1 MTRKHRLTHK
11 ALTLI
16 SGWLRKRTPAIQY
29 RYAHKLAQIFYNHLV
44 IRQKEARKNI
54 AIAFPRYS
62 EARRELILKNSYIF
76 FIRNTMQFLSF
87 PRGFQDADIT
97 VNGKKYLDEALSKKR
112 GVILVTGHFGV
123 WEIMLAWFGLN
134 KYSMLAVGQK
144 QKNSGADT
152 FVNQLRENAGIKM
165 IPRKSS
171 LEFMY
176 DALARNEIL
185 TLASDQ
191 DAKKR
196 GIFVKFFNLPASTPK
211 GAARFHLEYGSPL
224 IFVTCHLEKPNNHVL
239 DILPVSADS
248 NSNIESITQSFTLM
262 LEKIIKEYPEQY
274 FWFHRR
280 WKTKSPQTEPI

>member
-1 MTRKHRLTHK
+1 MTRKHRLTYT

-16 SGWLRKRTPAIQY
+16 SDWLRKRDPAIQY
-29 RYAHKLAQIFYNHLV
+29 WYADKLAQLFYNHLV

-62 EARRELILKNSYIF
+62 QARRELILKNSYIF

-87 PRGFQDADIT
+87 PKGFQNAHIT
-97 VNGKKYLDEALSKKR
+97 VNGKEYLDKALTKKK

-134 KYSMLAVGQK
+134 QYSMLVVGQK

-152 FVNQLRENAGIKM
+152 FVNQLREDTGIKM

-176 DALARNEIL
+176 EALARNNIL

-211 GAARFHLEYGSPL
+211 GAGRFHLEYGSPL
-224 IFVTCHLEKPNNHVL
+224 IFVTCHLERPNNHVL
-239 DILPVSADS
+239 DILPIPTDS
-248 NSNIESITQSFTLM
+248 NSNIASITQSFTLM
-262 LEKIIKEYPEQY
+262 LENIITAYPEQY

-280 WKTKSPQTEPI
+280 WKTKQPQP

>member
-1 MTRKHRLTHK
+1 MTRKHRLTYT
-11 ALTLI
+11 ALTII
-16 SGWLRKRTPAIQY
+16 SGWLRKKGPAIQY
-29 RYAHKLAQIFYNHLV
+29 RYAHKLAQLFYNHLV

-54 AIAFPRYS
+54 TIAFPKYS

-87 PRGFQDADIT
+87 PMGFQNAHIT
-97 VNGKKYLDEALSKKR
+97 VNGKEYLDKALTKKR

-123 WEIMLAWFGLN
+123 WEVMLAWFGLN
-134 KYSMLAVGQK
+134 QYSMLVVGQK

-152 FVNQLRENAGIKM
+152 FVNQLRENTGIKM

-176 DALARNEIL
+176 EGLARNNIL

-196 GIFVKFFNLPASTPK
+196 GVFVKFFNLPASTPK
-211 GAARFHLEYGSPL
+211 GAGRFHLEYGSPL
-224 IFVTCHLEKPNNHVL
+224 IFVTCHLERQNNHVV
-239 DILPVSADS
+239 DILPIPTDS
-248 NSNIESITQSFTLM
+248 NSNIASITQSFTLM
-262 LEKIIKEYPEQY
+262 LENIITAYPEQY

-280 WKTKSPQTEPI
+280 WRTKQPQP

>member
-1 MTRKHRLTHK
+1 MTRNNRLTYT
-11 ALTLI
+11 ALTQI
-16 SGWLRKRTPAIQY
+16 SEWLRKKTPAIQY
-29 RYAHKLAQIFYNHLV
+29 RYAHKLSQIFYHHLV

-54 AIAFPRYS
+54 AIAFPGYS

-76 FIRNTMQFLSF
+76 FIRNTIQFLSF
-87 PRGFQDADIT
+87 PRGYQDAEIT
-97 VNGKKYLDEALSKKR
+97 VNGKEYLDEALAKKR

-123 WEIMLAWFGLN
+123 WEVMLAWFGLN
-134 KYSMLAVGQK
+134 QYSMLVVGQK

-152 FVNQLRENAGIKM
+152 FVNQLRENTGIKM

-176 DALARNEIL
+176 EGLARNNIL

-196 GIFVKFFNLPASTPK
+196 GVFVKFFNLPASTPK
-211 GAARFHLEYGSPL
+211 GAGRFHLEYGSPL
-224 IFVTCHLEKPNNHVL
+224 IFVTCHLERQNNHVV
-239 DILPVSADS
+239 DILPIPTDS
-248 NSNIESITQSFTLM
+248 NSNIASITQSFTLM
-262 LEKIIKEYPEQY
+262 LENIITAYPEQY

-280 WKTKSPQTEPI
+280 WRTKQPQP

>member
-1 MTRKHRLTHK
+1 MTRNNRLTYT
-11 ALTLI
+11 ALTQI
-16 SGWLRKRTPAIQY
+16 SEWLRKRTPAIQY
-29 RYAHKLAQIFYNHLV
+29 RYANKLSQIFYHHLV

-54 AIAFPRYS
+54 AIAFPGYS

-87 PRGFQDADIT
+87 PRGYQDADIT
-97 VNGKKYLDEALSKKR
+97 VNGKEYLDEALAKKR

-134 KYSMLAVGQK
+134 QYSMLVVGQK
-144 QKNSGADT
+144 QKNSGADI
-152 FVNQLRENAGIKM
+152 FVNQLRENTGIKM

-171 LEFMY
+171 LELMY
-176 DALARNEIL
+176 ESLARNNIL

-196 GIFVKFFNLPASTPK
+196 GIFVKFFNLHASTPK

-224 IFVTCHLEKPNNHVL
+224 IFVTCHLEKSNNHVL
-239 DILPVSADS
+239 DILPIPTDS
-248 NSNIESITQSFTLM
+248 NSTIASITKSYTLM
-262 LEKIIKEYPEQY
+262 LEKIITLYPQQY

-280 WKTKSPQTEPI
+280 WKTKKP

>member
-1 MTRKHRLTHK
+1 MTRKHRLTYTT
-11 ALTLI
+11 LTLI
-16 SGWLRKRTPAIQY
+16 SDWLRKRDPAIQY
-29 RYAHKLAQIFYNHLV
+29 WYAHKLAQLFYNHLV

-87 PRGFQDADIT
+87 PKGFQNAHIR
-97 VNGKKYLDEALSKKR
+97 VNGKEYLDKALTKKK

-134 KYSMLAVGQK
+134 QYSMLVVGQK

-152 FVNQLRENAGIKM
+152 FVNQLRENTGIKM

-176 DALARNEIL
+176 EALARNNIL

-196 GIFVKFFNLPASTPK
+196 GIFVKFFSLPASTPK
-211 GAARFHLEYGSPL
+211 GAGRFHLEYGSPL
-224 IFVTCHLEKPNNHVL
+224 IFVTCHLERPNNHVL
-239 DILPVSADS
+239 DILPIPTDS
-248 NSNIESITQSFTLM
+248 NSNIASITQSFTLM
-262 LEKIIKEYPEQY
+262 LENIITAYPEQY

-280 WKTKSPQTEPI
+280 WKTKQPQP

>member
-1 MTRKHRLTHK
+1 MKRKHRLTYT

-16 SGWLRKRTPAIQY
+16 SDWLRKRDLAIQY
-29 RYAHKLAQIFYNHLV
+29 WYAHKLAQLFYNHLV

-87 PRGFQDADIT
+87 PKGFQNAHIT
-97 VNGKKYLDEALSKKR
+97 VNGKEYLDKALTKKK
-112 GVILVTGHFGV
+112 GAILVTGHFGV

-134 KYSMLAVGQK
+134 QYSMLVVGQK

-152 FVNQLRENAGIKM
+152 FVNQLREDTGIKM

-176 DALARNEIL
+176 EALARNNIL

-211 GAARFHLEYGSPL
+211 GAGRFYLEYGSPL
-224 IFVTCHLEKPNNHVL
+224 IFVTCHLERPNNHVV
-239 DILPVSADS
+239 DILPIPTDS
-248 NSNIESITQSFTLM
+248 NSNIASITQSFTLM
-262 LEKIIKEYPEQY
+262 LENIITAYPEQY

-280 WKTKSPQTEPI
+280 WKTKQPQP

>member
-1 MTRKHRLTHK
+1 MTRKHRLTYT

-16 SGWLRKRTPAIQY
+16 SGWLRKRGPAIQY
-29 RYAHKLAQIFYNHLV
+29 RYAHKLAQLFYNHLV

-54 AIAFPRYS
+54 TIAFPKYS

-87 PRGFQDADIT
+87 PRGFQNAHIT
-97 VNGKKYLDEALSKKR
+97 VNGKEYLDKALTKKK

-134 KYSMLAVGQK
+134 QYSMLVVGQK

-152 FVNQLRENAGIKM
+152 FVNQLRENTGIKM

-176 DALARNEIL
+176 EALARNNIL

-196 GIFVKFFNLPASTPK
+196 GVFVKFFNLPASTPK
-211 GAARFHLEYGSPL
+211 GAGRFHLEYGSPL
-224 IFVTCHLEKPNNHVL
+224 IFVTCHLERQNNHVV
-239 DILPVSADS
+239 DILPIPTDS
-248 NSNIESITQSFTLM
+248 NSNIASITQSFTLM
-262 LEKIIKEYPEQY
+262 LENIITAYPEQY

-280 WKTKSPQTEPI
+280 WRTKQPQP

>member
-1 MTRKHRLTHK
+1 MTRKHRLTYT

-16 SGWLRKRTPAIQY
+16 SDWLSKRDPAIQY
-29 RYAHKLAQIFYNHLV
+29 WYADKLAQLFYNHLV

-62 EARRELILKNSYIF
+62 QARRELILKNSYIF

-87 PRGFQDADIT
+87 PKGFQNAHIT
-97 VNGKKYLDEALSKKR
+97 VNGKEYLDKALTKKK

-134 KYSMLAVGQK
+134 QYSMLVVGQK

-152 FVNQLRENAGIKM
+152 FVNQLREDTGIKM

-176 DALARNEIL
+176 EALARNNIL

-211 GAARFHLEYGSPL
+211 GAGRFHLEYGSPL
-224 IFVTCHLEKPNNHVL
+224 IFVTCHLERPNNHVL
-239 DILPVSADS
+239 DILPIPTDS
-248 NSNIESITQSFTLM
+248 NSNIASITQSFTLM
-262 LEKIIKEYPEQY
+262 LENIITAYPEQY

-280 WKTKSPQTEPI
+280 WKTKQPQP

>member
-1 MTRKHRLTHK
+1 MTRKHRLTYT

-16 SGWLRKRTPAIQY
+16 SDWLRKRDPAIQY
-29 RYAHKLAQIFYNHLV
+29 WYAHKLAQLFYNHLV

-87 PRGFQDADIT
+87 PKGFQNAHIR
-97 VNGKKYLDEALSKKR
+97 VNGKEYLDKALTKKK

-134 KYSMLAVGQK
+134 QYSMLVVGQK

-152 FVNQLRENAGIKM
+152 FVNQLRENTGIKM

-176 DALARNEIL
+176 EALARNNIL

-211 GAARFHLEYGSPL
+211 GAGRFHLEYGSPL
-224 IFVTCHLEKPNNHVL
+224 IFVTCHLERPNNHVL
-239 DILPVSADS
+239 DILPIPTDS
-248 NSNIESITQSFTLM
+248 NSNIASITQSFTLM
-262 LEKIIKEYPEQY
+262 LENIITAYPEQY

-280 WKTKSPQTEPI
+280 WKTKQPQP

>member
-1 MTRKHRLTHK
+1 MTRKHRLTYT

-16 SGWLRKRTPAIQY
+16 SDWLRKRDPAIQY
-29 RYAHKLAQIFYNHLV
+29 WYADKLAQLFYNHLV

-62 EARRELILKNSYIF
+62 QARRELILKNSYIF

-87 PRGFQDADIT
+87 PKGFQNAHIT
-97 VNGKKYLDEALSKKR
+97 VNGKEYLDKALTKKK

-134 KYSMLAVGQK
+134 QYSMLVVGQK

-152 FVNQLRENAGIKM
+152 FVNQLREDTGIKM

-176 DALARNEIL
+176 EALARNNIL

-211 GAARFHLEYGSPL
+211 GAGRFHLEYGSPL
-224 IFVTCHLEKPNNHVL
+224 IFVTCHLERPNNHVL
-239 DILPVSADS
+239 DILPIPADS
-248 NSNIESITQSFTLM
+248 NSNIASITQSFTLM
-262 LEKIIKEYPEQY
+262 LENIITAYPEQY

-280 WKTKSPQTEPI
+280 WKTKQPQP

>member
-1 MTRKHRLTHK
+1 MTRKHRLTYT

-16 SGWLRKRTPAIQY
+16 SDWLSKRDPAIQY
-29 RYAHKLAQIFYNHLV
+29 WYADKLAQLFYNHLV

-62 EARRELILKNSYIF
+62 QARRELILKNSYIF

-87 PRGFQDADIT
+87 PKGFQNAHIT
-97 VNGKKYLDEALSKKR
+97 VNGKEYLDKALTKKK

-134 KYSMLAVGQK
+134 QYSMLVVGQK

-152 FVNQLRENAGIKM
+152 FVNQLREDTGIKM

-176 DALARNEIL
+176 EALARNNIL

-211 GAARFHLEYGSPL
+211 GAGRFHLEYGSPL
-224 IFVTCHLEKPNNHVL
+224 IFVTCHLERPNNHVL
-239 DILPVSADS
+239 DILPIPTDS
-248 NSNIESITQSFTLM
+248 NSNIASITQSFTLM
-262 LEKIIKEYPEQY
+262 LENIITAYPEQY

-280 WKTKSPQTEPI
+280 WKTKQPQTEST

>member
-1 MTRKHRLTHK
+1 MTRKHRLTYT

-16 SGWLRKRTPAIQY
+16 SGWLRKRTSAIQY

-87 PRGFQDADIT
+87 PKGFQNAHIT
-97 VNGKKYLDEALSKKR
+97 VNGKEYLDKALTKKK

-134 KYSMLAVGQK
+134 QYSMLVVGQK
-144 QKNSGADT
+144 QKNSGADA
-152 FVNQLRENAGIKM
+152 FVNQLRENTGIKM

-176 DALARNEIL
+176 EALARNNIL

-211 GAARFHLEYGSPL
+211 GAGRFHLEYGSPL
-224 IFVTCHLEKPNNHVL
+224 IFVTCHLERPNNHVL
-239 DILPVSADS
+239 DILPIPTDS
-248 NSNIESITQSFTLM
+248 NSNIASITQSFTLM
-262 LEKIIKEYPEQY
+262 LENIITAYPEQY

-280 WKTKSPQTEPI
+280 WKTKQPQP

>member
-1 MTRKHRLTHK
+1 MTHK
-11 ALTLI
+11 HHITYTALTLI
-16 SGWLRKRTPAIQY
+16 SGWLRKRTPTIQY
-29 RYAHKLAQIFYNHLV
+29 RFAHKLAQIFYNHLV
-44 IRQKEARKNI
+44 IRRKEARKNI

-62 EARRELILKNSYIF
+62 QARRELILKNSYIF

-87 PRGFQDADIT
+87 PKGFQNAHIT
-97 VNGKKYLDEALSKKR
+97 VNGKEYLDKALTKKK

-134 KYSMLAVGQK
+134 QYSMLVVGQK

-152 FVNQLRENAGIKM
+152 FVNQLREDTGIKM

-176 DALARNEIL
+176 EALARNNIL

-211 GAARFHLEYGSPL
+211 GAGRFHLEYGSPL
-224 IFVTCHLEKPNNHVL
+224 IFVTCHLERPNNHVL
-239 DILPVSADS
+239 DILPIPTDS
-248 NSNIESITQSFTLM
+248 NSNIASITQSFTLM
-262 LEKIIKEYPEQY
+262 LENIITAYPEQY

-280 WKTKSPQTEPI
+280 WKTKQPQP

>member
-1 MTRKHRLTHK
+1 MTRKHRLTYT

-16 SGWLRKRTPAIQY
+16 SDWLSKRDPAIQY
-29 RYAHKLAQIFYNHLV
+29 WYADKLAQLFYNHLV

-62 EARRELILKNSYIF
+62 QARRELILKNSYIF

-87 PRGFQDADIT
+87 PKGFQNAHIT
-97 VNGKKYLDEALSKKR
+97 VNGKEYLDKALTKKK

-134 KYSMLAVGQK
+134 QYSMLVVGQK

-152 FVNQLRENAGIKM
+152 FVNQLREDTGIKM

-176 DALARNEIL
+176 EALARNNIL

-196 GIFVKFFNLPASTPK
+196 GIFVKFFSLPASTPK
-211 GAARFHLEYGSPL
+211 GAGRFHLEYGSPL
-224 IFVTCHLEKPNNHVL
+224 IFVTCHLERPNNHVL
-239 DILPVSADS
+239 DILPIPTDS
-248 NSNIESITQSFTLM
+248 NSNIASITQSFTLM
-262 LEKIIKEYPEQY
+262 LENIITAYPEQY

-280 WKTKSPQTEPI
+280 WKTKQPQP

>member
-1 MTRKHRLTHK
+1 MTRKHRLTYT

-16 SGWLRKRTPAIQY
+16 SDWLRKRDPAIQY
-29 RYAHKLAQIFYNHLV
+29 WYADKLAQLFYNHLV

-62 EARRELILKNSYIF
+62 QARRELILKNSYIF

-87 PRGFQDADIT
+87 PKGFQNTHIT
-97 VNGKKYLDEALSKKR
+97 VNGKEYLDKALTKKK

-134 KYSMLAVGQK
+134 QYSMLVVGQK

-152 FVNQLRENAGIKM
+152 FVNQLREDTGIKM

-176 DALARNEIL
+176 EALARNNIL

-196 GIFVKFFNLPASTPK
+196 GIFVKFFSLNASTPK
-211 GAARFHLEYGSPL
+211 GAGRFHLEYGSPL
-224 IFVTCHLEKPNNHVL
+224 IFVTCHLERPNNHVL
-239 DILPVSADS
+239 DILPIPTDS
-248 NSNIESITQSFTLM
+248 NSNIASITQSFTLM
-262 LEKIIKEYPEQY
+262 LENIITAYPEQY

-280 WKTKSPQTEPI
+280 WKTKQPQP

>member
-1 MTRKHRLTHK
+1 MTRKHRLTYT
-11 ALTLI
+11 ALTHI
-16 SGWLRKRTPAIQY
+16 SDWLRKRDPAIQY
-29 RYAHKLAQIFYNHLV
+29 WYAHKLAQLFYNHLV

-87 PRGFQDADIT
+87 PKGYQDADIT
-97 VNGKKYLDEALSKKR
+97 VNGKEYMDEALAKNR
-112 GVILVTGHFGV
+112 GAILVTGHFGV

-134 KYSMLAVGQK
+134 QYSMLVVGQK

-152 FVNQLRENAGIKM
+152 FVNQLREDTGIKM

-176 DALARNEIL
+176 EALARNNIL

-211 GAARFHLEYGSPL
+211 GAGRFHLEYGSPL
-224 IFVTCHLEKPNNHVL
+224 IFVTCHLERPNNHVL
-239 DILPVSADS
+239 DILPIPTDS
-248 NSNIESITQSFTLM
+248 NSNIASITQSFTLM
-262 LEKIIKEYPEQY
+262 LENIITAYPEQY

-280 WKTKSPQTEPI
+280 WKTKQPQP

>member
-1 MTRKHRLTHK
+1 MTRKHRLTYT

-16 SGWLRKRTPAIQY
+16 SDWLSKRDPAIQY
-29 RYAHKLAQIFYNHLV
+29 WYAHKLAQLFYNHLV

-87 PRGFQDADIT
+87 PKGFQNAHIT
-97 VNGKKYLDEALSKKR
+97 VNGKEYLDKALTKKK

-134 KYSMLAVGQK
+134 QYSMLVVGQK

-152 FVNQLRENAGIKM
+152 FVNQLREDTGIKM

-176 DALARNEIL
+176 EALARNNIL

-196 GIFVKFFNLPASTPK
+196 GIFVKFFSLPASTPK
-211 GAARFHLEYGSPL
+211 GAGRFHLEYGSPL
-224 IFVTCHLEKPNNHVL
+224 IFVTCHLERPNNHVL
-239 DILPVSADS
+239 DILPIPTDS
-248 NSNIESITQSFTLM
+248 NSNIASITQSFTLM
-262 LEKIIKEYPEQY
+262 LENIITAYPEQY

-280 WKTKSPQTEPI
+280 WKTKQPQP

>member
-1 MTRKHRLTHK
+1 MTRKHRLTYT

-16 SGWLRKRTPAIQY
+16 SGWLRKRGPTIQY
-29 RYAHKLAQIFYNHLV
+29 RYGHKLAQLFYNHLV

-54 AIAFPRYS
+54 TIAFPKYS

-87 PRGFQDADIT
+87 PRGFQNAHIT
-97 VNGKKYLDEALSKKR
+97 VNGKEYLDKALTKKK

-134 KYSMLAVGQK
+134 QYSMLVVGQK

-152 FVNQLRENAGIKM
+152 FVNQLRENTGIKM

-176 DALARNEIL
+176 EALARNNIL

-196 GIFVKFFNLPASTPK
+196 GVFVKFFNLPASTPK
-211 GAARFHLEYGSPL
+211 GAGRFHLEYGSPL
-224 IFVTCHLEKPNNHVL
+224 IFVTCHLERPNNHVV
-239 DILPVSADS
+239 DILPIPTDS
-248 NSNIESITQSFTLM
+248 NSNIASITQSFTLM
-262 LEKIIKEYPEQY
+262 LENIITAYPEQY

-280 WKTKSPQTEPI
+280 WRTKQPQP

>member
-1 MTRKHRLTHK
+1 MTRKHRLTYT

-16 SGWLRKRTPAIQY
+16 SDWLSKRDPAIQY
-29 RYAHKLAQIFYNHLV
+29 WYAHKLAQLFYNHLV
-44 IRQKEARKNI
+44 IRQKAARKNI

-62 EARRELILKNSYIF
+62 QARRELILKNSYIF

-87 PRGFQDADIT
+87 PKGFQNAHIT
-97 VNGKKYLDEALSKKR
+97 VNGKEYLDKSLTKKK

-134 KYSMLAVGQK
+134 QYSMLVVGQK

-152 FVNQLRENAGIKM
+152 FVNQLRENTGIKM

-176 DALARNEIL
+176 EALARNNIL

-211 GAARFHLEYGSPL
+211 GAGRFHLEYGSPL
-224 IFVTCHLEKPNNHVL
+224 IFVTCHLERPNNHVL
-239 DILPVSADS
+239 DILPIPTDS
-248 NSNIESITQSFTLM
+248 NSNIASITQSFTLM
-262 LEKIIKEYPEQY
+262 LENIITAYPEQY

-280 WKTKSPQTEPI
+280 WKTKQPQP

>member
-1 MTRKHRLTHK
+1 MTDKHHLTYT

-16 SGWLRKRTPAIQY
+16 SGWLSKMSPTIQY
-29 RYAHKLAQIFYNHLV
+29 RYALKLAQIFYNHLV
-44 IRQKEARKNI
+44 IRRKEARKNI
-54 AIAFPRYS
+54 ATAFPGYS
-62 EARRELILKNSYIF
+62 ETRRELILKNSYIF

-87 PRGFQDADIT
+87 PRGFQNADIT
-97 VNGKKYLDEALSKKR
+97 VNGKKYLDEALTKKR

-134 KYSMLAVGQK
+134 QYSMLVVGQK

-152 FVNQLRENAGIKM
+152 FVNQLRENTGIKM

-176 DALARNEIL
+176 EGLARNNIL

-196 GIFVKFFNLPASTPK
+196 GVFVKFFNLPASTPK
-211 GAARFHLEYGSPL
+211 GAGRFHLEYGSPL
-224 IFVTCHLEKPNNHVL
+224 IFVTCHLERQNNHVV
-239 DILPVSADS
+239 DILPIPTDS
-248 NSNIESITQSFTLM
+248 NSNIASITQSFTLM
-262 LEKIIKEYPEQY
+262 LENIITAYPEQY

-280 WKTKSPQTEPI
+280 WRTKQPQP

>member
-1 MTRKHRLTHK
+1 MTRKHRLTYT

-16 SGWLRKRTPAIQY
+16 SDWLRKRDPAIQY
-29 RYAHKLAQIFYNHLV
+29 WYADKLAQLFYNHLV

-62 EARRELILKNSYIF
+62 QARRELILKNSYIF

-87 PRGFQDADIT
+87 PKGFQNAHIT
-97 VNGKKYLDEALSKKR
+97 VNGKEYLDKALTKKK
-112 GVILVTGHFGV
+112 GAILVTGHFGV

-134 KYSMLAVGQK
+134 QYSMLVVGQK

-152 FVNQLRENAGIKM
+152 FVNQLREDTGIKM

-176 DALARNEIL
+176 EALARNNIL

-211 GAARFHLEYGSPL
+211 GAGRFHLEYGSPL
-224 IFVTCHLEKPNNHVL
+224 IFVTCHLERPNNHVL
-239 DILPVSADS
+239 DILPIPTDS
-248 NSNIESITQSFTLM
+248 NSNIASITQSFTLM
-262 LEKIIKEYPEQY
+262 LENIITAYPEQY

-280 WKTKSPQTEPI
+280 WKTKQPQP

>member
-1 MTRKHRLTHK
+1 MTRKHRLTYT

-16 SGWLRKRTPAIQY
+16 SDWLRKRDSAIQY
-29 RYAHKLAQIFYNHLV
+29 WYAHKLAQLFYNHLV

-87 PRGFQDADIT
+87 PKGFQNAHIT
-97 VNGKKYLDEALSKKR
+97 VNGKEYLDKALTKKK

-134 KYSMLAVGQK
+134 QYSMLVVGQK
-144 QKNSGADT
+144 QKNSGADA
-152 FVNQLRENAGIKM
+152 FVNQLRENTGIKM

-176 DALARNEIL
+176 EALARNNIL

-211 GAARFHLEYGSPL
+211 GAGRFHLEYGSPL
-224 IFVTCHLEKPNNHVL
+224 IFVTCHLERPNNHVL
-239 DILPVSADS
+239 DILPIPTDS
-248 NSNIESITQSFTLM
+248 NSNIASITQSFTLM
-262 LEKIIKEYPEQY
+262 LENIITAYPEQY

-280 WKTKSPQTEPI
+280 WKTKQPQP

>member
-1 MTRKHRLTHK
+1 MTRKHRLTYT

-16 SGWLRKRTPAIQY
+16 SDWLRKRDPAIQY
-29 RYAHKLAQIFYNHLV
+29 WYADKLAQLFYNHLV

-87 PRGFQDADIT
+87 PKGFQNAHIT
-97 VNGKKYLDEALSKKR
+97 VNGKEYLDKALTKKK

-134 KYSMLAVGQK
+134 QYSMLVVGQK

-152 FVNQLRENAGIKM
+152 FVNQLRENTGIKM

-176 DALARNEIL
+176 EALARNNIL

-211 GAARFHLEYGSPL
+211 GAGRFHLEYGSPL
-224 IFVTCHLEKPNNHVL
+224 IFVTCHLERPNNHVL
-239 DILPVSADS
+239 DILPIPTDS
-248 NSNIESITQSFTLM
+248 NSNIASITQSFTLM
-262 LEKIIKEYPEQY
+262 LENIITAYPEQY

-280 WKTKSPQTEPI
+280 WKTKQPQP

>member
-1 MTRKHRLTHK
+1 MTRNNRLTYT
-11 ALTLI
+11 ALTQI
-16 SGWLRKRTPAIQY
+16 SEWLRKKTPAIQY
-29 RYAHKLAQIFYNHLV
+29 RYAHKLSQIFYHHLV

-54 AIAFPRYS
+54 AIAFPGYS

-87 PRGFQDADIT
+87 PRGYQDADIT
-97 VNGKKYLDEALSKKR
+97 VNGKEYLDEALAKKR

-134 KYSMLAVGQK
+134 QYSMLVVGQK
-144 QKNSGADT
+144 QKNSGADI
-152 FVNQLRENAGIKM
+152 FVNQLRENTGIKM

-171 LEFMY
+171 LELMY
-176 DALARNEIL
+176 ESLARNNIL

-196 GIFVKFFNLPASTPK
+196 GIFVKFFNLQASTPK

-224 IFVTCHLEKPNNHVL
+224 IFVTCHLEKSNNHVL
-239 DILPVSADS
+239 DILPIPTDS
-248 NSNIESITQSFTLM
+248 NSTIESITQSYTLM
-262 LEKIIKEYPEQY
+262 LEKIITFYPQQY

-280 WKTKSPQTEPI
+280 WKTKQPQTELT

>member
-1 MTRKHRLTHK
+1 MTRKHRLTYT

-16 SGWLRKRTPAIQY
+16 SGWLRKKSSAIQY
-29 RYAHKLAQIFYNHLV
+29 RYAHKLAQLFYNHLV

-62 EARRELILKNSYIF
+62 ELRRELILKNSYIF

-87 PRGFQDADIT
+87 PRSIQDADIT
-97 VNGKKYLDEALSKKR
+97 VNGKEYLDEALTKKK

-134 KYSMLAVGQK
+134 QYSMLVVGQK
-144 QKNSGADT
+144 QKNLGADT
-152 FVNQLRENAGIKM
+152 FVNKLRENAGIKM

-176 DALARNEIL
+176 ESLARNNIL

-191 DAKKR
+191 DAKYR
-196 GIFVKFFNLPASTPK
+196 GIFVKFFSLPASTPK
-211 GAARFHLEYGSPL
+211 GAGRFHLEYGSPL
-224 IFVTCHLEKPNNHVL
+224 IFVTCHLEKQNNHVL
-239 DILPVSADS
+239 DILPVPTDS

-262 LEKIIKEYPEQY
+262 LEKIITAYPEQY

-280 WKTKSPQTEPI
+280 WKTKPPQTEST

>member
-1 MTRKHRLTHK
+1 MTRKHRLTYT

-16 SGWLRKRTPAIQY
+16 SDWLSKRDPAIQY
-29 RYAHKLAQIFYNHLV
+29 WYAHKLAQLFYNHLV

-87 PRGFQDADIT
+87 PRGFQNADLTI
-97 VNGKKYLDEALSKKR
+97 NGKEYLDKALTKKK

-134 KYSMLAVGQK
+134 QYSMLVVGQK

-152 FVNQLRENAGIKM
+152 FVNQLREDTGIKM

-176 DALARNEIL
+176 EALARNNIL

-211 GAARFHLEYGSPL
+211 GAGRFHLEYGSPL
-224 IFVTCHLEKPNNHVL
+224 IFVTCHLERPNNHVL
-239 DILPVSADS
+239 DILPIPTDS
-248 NSNIESITQSFTLM
+248 NSNIASITQSFTLM
-262 LEKIIKEYPEQY
+262 LENIITAYPEQY

-280 WKTKSPQTEPI
+280 WKTKQPQP

>member
-1 MTRKHRLTHK
+1 MKHKHRLTYT
-11 ALTLI
+11 ALMLI
-16 SGWLRKRTPAIQY
+16 SGWLRKRPSAIQC
-29 RYAHKLAQIFYNHLV
+29 RYALKLAQIFYNHLV
-44 IRQKEARKNI
+44 IRRKEARKNI
-54 AIAFPRYS
+54 AIAFPGYS

-76 FIRNTMQFLSF
+76 FLRNTMQFLSF

-176 DALARNEIL
+176 L
-185 TLASDQ
+185 S
-191 DAKKR
+191 
-196 GIFVKFFNLPASTPK
+196 
-211 GAARFHLEYGSPL
+211 L
-224 IFVTCHLEKPNNHVL
+224 IH
-239 DILPVSADS
+239 I
-248 NSNIESITQSFTLM
+248 
-262 LEKIIKEYPEQY
+262 
-274 FWFHRR
+274 
-280 WKTKSPQTEPI
+280 

>member
-1 MTRKHRLTHK
+1 MTRKHRLTYT

-16 SGWLRKRTPAIQY
+16 SDWLRKRDPAIQY
-29 RYAHKLAQIFYNHLV
+29 WYADKLAQLFYNHLV

-87 PRGFQDADIT
+87 PKGFQNAHIT
-97 VNGKKYLDEALSKKR
+97 VNGKEYLDKALTKKK

-134 KYSMLAVGQK
+134 QYSMLVVGQK

-152 FVNQLRENAGIKM
+152 FVNQLREDTGIKM

-176 DALARNEIL
+176 EALARNNIL

-211 GAARFHLEYGSPL
+211 GAGRFHLEYGSPL
-224 IFVTCHLEKPNNHVL
+224 IFVTCHLERPNNHVL
-239 DILPVSADS
+239 DILPIPTDS
-248 NSNIESITQSFTLM
+248 NSNIASITQSFTLM
-262 LEKIIKEYPEQY
+262 LENIITAYPEQY

-280 WKTKSPQTEPI
+280 WKTKQPQP

>member
-1 MTRKHRLTHK
+1 MTRKHRLTYT

-16 SGWLRKRTPAIQY
+16 SDWLRKRDPAIQY
-29 RYAHKLAQIFYNHLV
+29 WYAHKLAQLFYNHLV

-62 EARRELILKNSYIF
+62 QARRELILKNSYIF

-87 PRGFQDADIT
+87 PKGFQNAHIT
-97 VNGKKYLDEALSKKR
+97 VNGKEYLDKALTKKK

-134 KYSMLAVGQK
+134 QYSMLVVGQK

-152 FVNQLRENAGIKM
+152 FVNQLRENTGIKM

-176 DALARNEIL
+176 EALARNNIL

-211 GAARFHLEYGSPL
+211 GAGRFHLEYGSPL
-224 IFVTCHLEKPNNHVL
+224 IFVTCHLERPNNHVL
-239 DILPVSADS
+239 DILPIPTDS
-248 NSNIESITQSFTLM
+248 NSNIASITQSFTLM
-262 LEKIIKEYPEQY
+262 LENIITAYPEQY

-280 WKTKSPQTEPI
+280 WKTKQPQP

>member
-1 MTRKHRLTHK
+1 MTRKHRLTYT

-16 SGWLRKRTPAIQY
+16 SDWLRKRDPAIQY
-29 RYAHKLAQIFYNHLV
+29 WYADKLAQLFYNHLV

-62 EARRELILKNSYIF
+62 QARRELILKNSYIF

-87 PRGFQDADIT
+87 PKGFQNAHIT
-97 VNGKKYLDEALSKKR
+97 VNGKEYLDKALTKKK

-134 KYSMLAVGQK
+134 QYPMLVVGQK
-144 QKNSGADT
+144 QKNSGVDT
-152 FVNQLRENAGIKM
+152 FVNQLRENTGIKM

-176 DALARNEIL
+176 EALARNNIL

-211 GAARFHLEYGSPL
+211 GAGRFHLEYGSPL
-224 IFVTCHLEKPNNHVL
+224 IFVTCHLERPNNHVL
-239 DILPVSADS
+239 DILPIPTDS
-248 NSNIESITQSFTLM
+248 NSNIASITQSFTLM
-262 LEKIIKEYPEQY
+262 LENIITAYPEQY

-280 WKTKSPQTEPI
+280 WKTKQPQP

>member
-1 MTRKHRLTHK
+1 MTRKHRLTYT
-11 ALTLI
+11 ALTII
-16 SGWLRKRTPAIQY
+16 SGWLRKKGPAIQY
-29 RYAHKLAQIFYNHLV
+29 RYAHKLAQLFYNHLV

-54 AIAFPRYS
+54 TIAFPKYS

-87 PRGFQDADIT
+87 PRGFQNAHIT
-97 VNGKKYLDEALSKKR
+97 VNGKEYLDKALTKKR

-123 WEIMLAWFGLN
+123 WEVMLAWFGLN
-134 KYSMLAVGQK
+134 QYSMLVVGQK

-152 FVNQLRENAGIKM
+152 FVNQLRENTGIKM

-176 DALARNEIL
+176 EGLARNNIL

-196 GIFVKFFNLPASTPK
+196 GVFVKFFNLPASTPK
-211 GAARFHLEYGSPL
+211 GAGRFHLEYGSPL
-224 IFVTCHLEKPNNHVL
+224 IFVTCHLERQNNHVV
-239 DILPVSADS
+239 DILPIPTDS
-248 NSNIESITQSFTLM
+248 NSNIASITQSFTLM
-262 LEKIIKEYPEQY
+262 LENIITAYPEQY

-280 WKTKSPQTEPI
+280 WRTKQPQP

>member
-1 MTRKHRLTHK
+1 MTRKHRLTYT

-16 SGWLRKRTPAIQY
+16 SDWLSKRDPAIQY
-29 RYAHKLAQIFYNHLV
+29 WYADKLAQLFYNHLV

-87 PRGFQDADIT
+87 PKGFQNAHIT
-97 VNGKKYLDEALSKKR
+97 VNGKEYLDKALTKKK

-134 KYSMLAVGQK
+134 QYSMLVVGQK

-152 FVNQLRENAGIKM
+152 FVNQLRENTGIKM

-176 DALARNEIL
+176 EALARNNIL

-211 GAARFHLEYGSPL
+211 GAGRFHLEYGSPL
-224 IFVTCHLEKPNNHVL
+224 IFVTCHLERPNTHVL
-239 DILPVSADS
+239 DILPIPTDS
-248 NSNIESITQSFTLM
+248 NSNIASITQSFTLM
-262 LEKIIKEYPEQY
+262 LENIITAYPEQY

-280 WKTKSPQTEPI
+280 WKTKQPQP

>member
-1 MTRKHRLTHK
+1 MTRNNRLTYT
-11 ALTLI
+11 ALTQI
-16 SGWLRKRTPAIQY
+16 SEWLRKKTPAIQY
-29 RYAHKLAQIFYNHLV
+29 RYAHKLSQIFYHHLV

-54 AIAFPRYS
+54 AIAFPGYS

-87 PRGFQDADIT
+87 PRGYQDADIT
-97 VNGKKYLDEALSKKR
+97 VNGKEYLDEALAKKR

-134 KYSMLAVGQK
+134 QYSMLVVGQK
-144 QKNSGADT
+144 QKNSGADI
-152 FVNQLRENAGIKM
+152 FVNQLRENTGIKM

-171 LEFMY
+171 LELMY
-176 DALARNEIL
+176 ESLARNNLL

-196 GIFVKFFNLPASTPK
+196 GIFVKFFNLHASTPK

-224 IFVTCHLEKPNNHVL
+224 IFVTCHLEKSNNHVL
-239 DILPVSADS
+239 DILPIPTDS
-248 NSNIESITQSFTLM
+248 NSTIASITQSYTLM
-262 LEKIIKEYPEQY
+262 LEKIITLYPQQY

-280 WKTKSPQTEPI
+280 WKTKKPQTELT